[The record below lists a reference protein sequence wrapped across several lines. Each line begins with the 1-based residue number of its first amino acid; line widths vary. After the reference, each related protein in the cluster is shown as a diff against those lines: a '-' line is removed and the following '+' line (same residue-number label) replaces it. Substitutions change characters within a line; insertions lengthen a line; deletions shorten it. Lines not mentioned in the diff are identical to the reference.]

1 MCRLLGY
8 ASRTPHTFSN
18 VVGKDFD
25 AFVALANEHCDGW
38 GIAAS
43 NTGQTKVALYK
54 EPIAATKSTH
64 FAQEIDK
71 NEADGALLHLRW
83 ATPGMTLEANNTHPF
98 THNGISFI
106 HNGAISDYEA
116 LDTQIDPKY
125 LAAITGTTDSERYFY
140 FLLTQIDKFGLVQG
154 TQSAI
159 DYIKTNLSFSSIN
172 LMLMSED
179 TFLTAC
185 VFNPDKIPESFRA
198 QGNYYDLRYTKTPD
212 RVLVGS
218 SGWDQEGWEE
228 IPNNTLLVVNRKTME
243 SELVPVT

>member
-8 ASRTPHTFSN
+8 ASRTPQTFSN
-18 VVGKDFD
+18 VVGKDFSN
-25 AFVALANEHCDGW
+25 FVELANDHCDGW

-43 NTGQTKVALYK
+43 NTGQTIVALFK

-64 FAQEIDK
+64 FAKEIDR
-71 NEADGALLHLRW
+71 NEANGALLHLRW

-106 HNGAISDYEA
+106 HNGAISDHEA
-116 LDTQIDPKY
+116 LDKQIDQKY

-154 TQSAI
+154 TIVAI
-159 DYIKTNLSFSSIN
+159 NYIKTNLSFSSIN
-172 LMLMSED
+172 VMLLSET

-185 VFNPDKIPESFRA
+185 VFNPDKIPASFRA
-198 QGNYYDLRYTKTPD
+198 QGNYYDLRYTKTAD
-212 RVLVGS
+212 HVLVGS
-218 SGWDQEGWEE
+218 SGWEQEGWQE
-228 IPNNTLLVVNRKTME
+228 IPNNSLLVVDRMTME
-243 SELVPVT
+243 SRLVTVE